1 MLIYRFLNVLDSL
14 LVGVFADVAGA
25 FHRGASECLRC
36 QGGNHG
42 LLQIVSGF
50 AVGGN
55 GEVGG
60 GEVPSDQSAEK
71 RKKWEKWSYGGEVGW
86 QGAADSVPLGA

>member
-1 MLIYRFLNVLDSL
+1 MLIHRFLNVLDSL
-14 LVGVFADVAGA
+14 LVGVFAGVAGA

-36 QGGNHG
+36 QEGNHG

-60 GEVPSDQSAEK
+60 RSAE
-71 RKKWEKWSYGGEVGW
+71 
-86 QGAADSVPLGA
+86 